1 MRRASFVALLL
12 VLVASLVL
20 LAPLSHASDN
30 CAAMGAACEGL
41 CGVASCVAVG
51 APISPRLPLASD
63 LVVQGSEE
71 PPSAT
76 PALIELPPRPSL
88 LSA

>member
-1 MRRASFVALLL
+1 MRSGSFAAIVFVLL
-12 VLVASLVL
+12 AALVL
-20 LAPLSHASDN
+20 LAPLSYASDN
-30 CAAMGAACEGL
+30 CAAMGAACEGP
-41 CGVASCVAVG
+41 CGVASCVTVG
-51 APISPRLPLASD
+51 APVSPRLPLASD